1 MITLATQVNWF
12 EKFWT
17 EYGNDTMF
25 IKYISYKDGKVYDF
39 DPSKKDD
46 PEFAYMFDARSDNR
60 FIVEQ
65 YFPTVTFNLNISKEI
80 GERLT
85 ASFFVNNM
93 FNSRPLYESK
103 KSPGSFTELLGGNR
117 LFFGFDLKVN
127 IF

>member
-1 MITLATQVNWF
+1 
-12 EKFWT
+12 
-17 EYGNDTMF
+17 
-25 IKYISYKDGKVYDF
+25 
-39 DPSKKDD
+39 
-46 PEFAYMFDARSDNR
+46 MFDARSENR

-65 YFPTVTFNLNISKEI
+65 YFPTITFNLNISKEI
-80 GERLT
+80 GNRLT

-103 KSPGSFTELLGGNR
+103 KSPGSFTELLSDNK